1 MSKDARPVQRGTPM
15 ELKLIALPWSAYE
28 RPAAALGVLKAY
40 VRAHRPAVDVEYI
53 CAYLPSTRS
62 W

>member
-1 MSKDARPVQRGTPM
+1 MQRGTPM